1 MKLNRDNFIK
11 MEYEG
16 GMLYQYVCNETDF
29 FLYVKGKGDGKQM
42 SVFKGNV
49 DNRQE
54 EFTTN
59 NTLEAWNKF
68 EEYLTICEPQ
78 QGSSG
83 GFARNPQQDPSVL
96 PLLAIKRLDSGAFKV
111 ALFAQLDETQQ
122 VTAYEFEVSSDALT
136 YPFPTK
142 VFVVDWKDEEIPSLF
157 RCEVLLKKYSD
168 VEYQEDSEMEVFL
181 FIPKSIINQGGEEG
195 GDTSGGEGGDEVGDE
210 TGGTDEGGDEGGE
223 DGGDGGQPT
232 DQPSDEEPDDET
244 SSSSQQGTGSGNETP
259 SDTPRVEPQPLDFG
273 ETINALADITGTQQS
288 TVNNVFRTV
297 ANGALWLSV
306 NNFDN
311 IKRQLN
317 LPAST
322 TATQLSQQII
332 NSK

>member
-1 MKLNRDNFIK
+1 

-210 TGGTDEGGDEGGE
+210 TGGTDEGSDEGGE

-244 SSSSQQGTGSGNETP
+244 DTDSQQGTGSGNETP

>member
-210 TGGTDEGGDEGGE
+210 TGGTDEGSDEGGE

-244 SSSSQQGTGSGNETP
+244 DTDSQQGTGSGNETP

>member
-16 GMLYQYVCNETDF
+16 GMLYQYVCNETNF

-122 VTAYEFEVSSDALT
+122 VTAYEFEVSSNALT

-244 SSSSQQGTGSGNETP
+244 DTDSQQGTGSGNEMP

>member
-1 MKLNRDNFIK
+1 
-11 MEYEG
+11 
-16 GMLYQYVCNETDF
+16 
-29 FLYVKGKGDGKQM
+29 
-42 SVFKGNV
+42 
-49 DNRQE
+49 
-54 EFTTN
+54 
-59 NTLEAWNKF
+59 
-68 EEYLTICEPQ
+68 
-78 QGSSG
+78 
-83 GFARNPQQDPSVL
+83 
-96 PLLAIKRLDSGAFKV
+96 
-111 ALFAQLDETQQ
+111 
-122 VTAYEFEVSSDALT
+122 VSSNALT

-210 TGGTDEGGDEGGE
+210 TGGTDEGSDEGGE

-244 SSSSQQGTGSGNETP
+244 DTDSQQGTGSGNETP